1 MENGPSIRPT
11 ILIYVVKRKFY
22 KMSNK
27 EAKERG
33 FFRAD
38 YIIQSQKKEDSGK
51 VFKLLPAEI
60 FY

>member
-1 MENGPSIRPT
+1 
-11 ILIYVVKRKFY
+11 
-22 KMSNK
+22 MSNK

-38 YIIQSQKKEDSGK
+38 YIIRGQRDEDSDV